1 MIYADG
7 NEAMLGDVV
16 AIGVNFNGVVVTS
29 IDNAHTARST
39 GLVYRLQDPLEE
51 FVGVIRV
58 DPAYYHHQAPL
69 RFDPGK

>member
-29 IDNAHTARST
+29 IDNAQYSPVNRACLSPAR
-39 GLVYRLQDPLEE
+39 
-51 FVGVIRV
+51 
-58 DPAYYHHQAPL
+58 PA
-69 RFDPGK
+69 